1 MRRVNSEEALISVI
15 IPVFN
20 KAQYLQKCLDS
31 VLAQTYEKIEVVL
44 IDDASSDES
53 GRICDEY
60 AQRDGRI
67 FVIHLEENRGAS
79 HARNIGIDRTEGELI
94 CFVDAD
100 DYVDKELLGCLY
112 ENLME
117 TQADV
122 SICGVDYI
130 NFGPYADTRAEGSR
144 NRVLNGEEA
153 ISCMI
158 KRHFFDCGTWGKLYT
173 RRSIRHC
180 RFHEKI
186 YCGED
191 LLFLYQLFRT
201 VQKVSCMPDKLYHY
215 VCRKDSITKGGFQK
229 KQYSESL
236 VYEYLCRK
244 LGKKEPELL
253 PLLEQRILVINV
265 RMAVKAVESGE
276 IEGRKLE
283 GYLKKFQKNIRR
295 HMSRKALACFKYKK
309 IAIEVLLLSI
319 STRAFW
325 GILVVYKTLR
335 RYIRSCALS

>member
-1 MRRVNSEEALISVI
+1 
-15 IPVFN
+15 
-20 KAQYLQKCLDS
+20 
-31 VLAQTYEKIEVVL
+31 
-44 IDDASSDES
+44 
-53 GRICDEY
+53 
-60 AQRDGRI
+60 
-67 FVIHLEENRGAS
+67 
-79 HARNIGIDRTEGELI
+79 
-94 CFVDAD
+94 
-100 DYVDKELLGCLY
+100 
-112 ENLME
+112 
-117 TQADV
+117 
-122 SICGVDYI
+122 
-130 NFGPYADTRAEGSR
+130 
-144 NRVLNGEEA
+144 
-153 ISCMI
+153 
-158 KRHFFDCGTWGKLYT
+158 
-173 RRSIRHC
+173 
-180 RFHEKI
+180 
-186 YCGED
+186 
-191 LLFLYQLFRT
+191 
-201 VQKVSCMPDKLYHY
+201 MPDKLYHY